1 MADRSSIRIELMQ
14 TGFFY
19 SIFIT
24 LLEKFLAKEYFG
36 KWEWP
41 VIFQDYR
48 EILKK
53 MFMSLFQLLKRVLTF
68 QSIVWIV
75 ITMMN
80 MYITLLYGIFWFLDH
95 LYCSDVYNFQSLFI
109 LLYHHRFEN
118 GVGRENKTQHI
129 YVIEFNYLSMIL

>member
-53 MFMSLFQLLKRVLTF
+53 MFMSLFQLLNEYWPF
-68 QSIVWIV
+68 SQ
-75 ITMMN
+75 
-80 MYITLLYGIFWFLDH
+80 LY
-95 LYCSDVYNFQSLFI
+95 
-109 LLYHHRFEN
+109 E
-118 GVGRENKTQHI
+118 
-129 YVIEFNYLSMIL
+129 